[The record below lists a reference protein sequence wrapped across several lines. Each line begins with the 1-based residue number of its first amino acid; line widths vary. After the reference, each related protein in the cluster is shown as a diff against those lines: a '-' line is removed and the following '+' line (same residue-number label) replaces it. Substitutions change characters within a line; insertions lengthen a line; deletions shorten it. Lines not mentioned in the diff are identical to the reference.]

1 MTIDP
6 ARFGTDI
13 RLLGNLEHQA
23 QRERGADLRTVIR
36 PASSAVDLEPVSGV
50 ENLQQAL
57 LLRLLTPT
65 GELAVLGH
73 PGYGSRLHEL
83 IGEPNTQTN
92 RDRAKLFALQAL
104 LAEPRVKEVRSLT
117 VTTRRDRPNH
127 IDIKARLAVLD
138 EDTDLNLVFPF
149 EFDGGAL

>member
-6 ARFGTDI
+6 ARFGIDI
-13 RLLGNLEHQA
+13 RLLGDLQRQS
-23 QRERGADLRTVIR
+23 QRELGADLRTVIR

-65 GELAVLGH
+65 GELAALGH
-73 PGYGSRLHEL
+73 PDYGSRLHEL

-92 RDRAKLFALQAL
+92 RNRARLFALRAL
-104 LAEPRVKEVRSLT
+104 LAEPRIEEVRSLA
-117 VTTRRDRPNH
+117 VTTRRDRPNR
-127 IDIKARLAVLD
+127 IDIEARLAVLD

-149 EFDGGAL
+149 DYDGGAP